1 MSILFPIGVSSIA
14 KTSPRLKEQNRA
26 SSNRTLLSFGSVS
39 RLFINMA
46 NSDGESMRLDLRVL
60 FGIIT
65 SWQGLDGMISHRTA
79 IEQQR
84 DKTEYVALIVLGA
97 YLRFVPFD
105 RV

>member
-14 KTSPRLKEQNRA
+14 KTSPRLKEQNKA

-39 RLFINMA
+39 RLFINTA
-46 NSDGESMRLDLRVL
+46 NSDGESIRLDFLVL

-65 SWQGLDGMISHRTA
+65 SWQGLEGRISHNTA
-79 IEQQR
+79 TEQQR
-84 DKTEYVALIVLGA
+84 DRTEYVALIVLGE